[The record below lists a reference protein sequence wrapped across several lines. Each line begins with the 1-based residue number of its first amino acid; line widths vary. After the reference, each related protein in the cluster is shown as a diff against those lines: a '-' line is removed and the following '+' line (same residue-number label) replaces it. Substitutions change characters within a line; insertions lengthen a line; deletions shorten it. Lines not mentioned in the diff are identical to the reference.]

1 MKKLLIKILTISLFI
16 SSCTD
21 EIMND
26 IDTNPNQFN
35 NAPLKTLL
43 PQVELS
49 LVSELAGGNTGIDVY
64 YVTEQNTFV
73 LGGNALETGGFGE
86 SAWSS
91 AYSALNDLSIIK
103 QKALDNE
110 AWTYVGIA
118 DVLRAYNLSV
128 LTDLFGEIPY
138 TEALKADIINP
149 SFDSSESIYEALQVI
164 LDEAIVNLQKEP
176 GTLTPGSDDF
186 FFEGDPAM
194 WIKTAY
200 GLKARLYNRLS
211 NIDPQGSA
219 NNALGAI
226 TQSFANN
233 DENLAFTEFDDT
245 QQNGNP
251 FVTRQIIQPGSSMG
265 NGIYNTMA
273 SFSPTN
279 NVEDDPRADI
289 WFTRIDGEI
298 VPAPNGTAEPDF
310 GEPRLDGALY
320 SKPEIFKVLDAPLP
334 LLTFIELKFI
344 EAEAR
349 LRLNQPA
356 EANAAYEQ
364 AVSLALEQSSDF
376 NPDVVLTP
384 EQINAYTALP
394 EVFPGATALTLQ
406 DIIFQK
412 YIYFYQYQPIETY
425 NDIRRT
431 ALVPIT
437 DPTGRPNRSVYP
449 DSEQDR
455 NTNTPSTIDQFSVF
469 EPSTKLFWAK

>member
-1 MKKLLIKILTISLFI
+1 MKKLLIRTLIISLFL

-35 NAPLKTLL
+35 NAPLRTLL
-43 PQVELS
+43 PQVEMS
-49 LVSELAGGNTGIDVY
+49 LLSELVGNTGISVY
-64 YVTEQNTFV
+64 FVTEQNTFV
-73 LGGNALETGGFGE
+73 LGGNALESGE
-86 SAWSS
+86 FAGSAWSS

-103 QKALDNE
+103 QKGLDNE

-138 TEALKADIINP
+138 TEALKPDIINP
-149 SFDSSESIYEALQVI
+149 AFDTSESIYQELQVI
-164 LDEAIVNLQKEP
+164 LDAAIVNLQKEP
-176 GTLTPGSDDF
+176 GILAPGRDDLF
-186 FFEGDPAM
+186 FDGDQAM

-211 NIDPQGSA
+211 NLDPQGSA

-226 TQSFANN
+226 ALSFANQ
-233 DENLAFTEFDDT
+233 DENLAFTEYDDT
-245 QQNGNP
+245 NQNGNP
-251 FVTRQIIQPGSSMG
+251 FVRRQIIQPQSSMG
-265 NGIYNTMA
+265 NGMFNTMT

-289 WFTRIDGEI
+289 WFSRIDGEI

-320 SKPEIFKVLDAPLP
+320 SKPEIFKVLDAPQP
-334 LLTFIELKFI
+334 LLTFVELKFI

-349 LRLNQPA
+349 LRLNQTA
-356 EANAAYEQ
+356 EANAAYEL
-364 AVSLALEQSSDF
+364 AVSLALEQASDF
-376 NPDVVLTP
+376 NPEVALSP
-384 EQINAYTALP
+384 EQINDYLALP
-394 EVFPGATALTLQ
+394 EVFPGASALTLQ
-406 DIIFQK
+406 DIISQK

-431 ALVPIT
+431 GLLPVT

-449 DSEQDR
+449 NSEQDR
-455 NTNTPSTIDQFSVF
+455 NTNTPLVIDQFSVF